1 MATMNYE
8 KELQDFEDNSQGKYK
23 FAENS
28 DLQELNMQ
36 L

>member
-8 KELQDFEDNSQGKYK
+8 KELTDFSDIYQGKYK
-23 FAENS
+23 FAEDS
-28 DLQELNMQ
+28 CLQELNGQ